1 MPLSLFDY
9 ISIAIMVVLLAL
21 SAFFS
26 ATETAYSTFNR
37 PRMKKL
43 AQDGNRRAQ
52 HVLDASE
59 KYDKMLTT
67 VLIGNNIVN
76 LSMSSL
82 GTLLFIKIMG
92 GDSGAAVSTAVIT
105 IMVLIFGEI
114 SPKNIAKE
122 HADAWVLAV
131 NPALRLLMF
140 IFTPFTALFSLWK
153 KLLDKMFHKKNEA
166 SITEE
171 ELKTIVDEAE
181 EDGGI
186 APDEGK
192 LIRSAIE
199 FNDVTVNEIL
209 TPRVDICALEIGLSN
224 EEITDIYMNS
234 AFSRLPV
241 YETDLDHIV
250 GILHEKDFYTSVRNG
265 TKTEQAYKKPVYVSE
280 HTKISDLLQMF
291 KAEHCHMAIVIDE
304 FGGTK
309 GLVTMEDI
317 IEELIGDVF
326 DEHDEIIEEYTQLED
341 GSFHVLSSANL
352 GDFFERFE
360 IEVRDDENL
369 PQTVNGWVMMML
381 ESLPDVGAAF
391 VYENLHIEV
400 TRISEKR
407 VEEIH
412 VTVLAPAEEEVENTK
427 EKSAK

>member
-1 MPLSLFDY
+1 MPLQLFDY
-9 ISIAIMVVLLAL
+9 VSIAIMVVLLGL

-52 HVLDASE
+52 HVLNAAE

-76 LSMSSL
+76 IGMSSL
-82 GTLLFIKIMG
+82 GTLLFIKLVG
-92 GDSGAAVSTAVIT
+92 GDAGAAVSTAVIT
-105 IMVLIFGEI
+105 VMVLIFGEI

-122 HADAWVLAV
+122 HADAWVLTV
-131 NPALRLLMF
+131 IPTLRMLMF

-153 KLLDKMFHKKNEA
+153 KLLDILFHKKNEA
-166 SITEE
+166 SITDE

-186 APDEGK
+186 DPDEGK

-199 FNDVTVNEIL
+199 FNDATVNEIL
-209 TPRVDICALEIGLSN
+209 TPRVDICAVEATATA
-224 EEITDIYMNS
+224 EEITETLMSS

-241 YETDLDHIV
+241 YESDLDHIV
-250 GILHEKDFYTSVRNG
+250 GILHEKDFHIAVHNG
-265 TKTEQAYKKPVYVSE
+265 TFEELTYKKPVYVSE
-280 HTKISDLLQMF
+280 HTKISDLLNTF
-291 KAEHCHMAIVIDE
+291 KKEQCHMAIVVDE

-317 IEELIGDVF
+317 IEE
-326 DEHDEIIEEYTQLED
+326 YTQLAD
-341 GSFHVLSSANL
+341 GSYHVLCTANL
-352 GDFFERFE
+352 SDFLERFE

-381 ESLPDVGAAF
+381 ESLPDVGATF
-391 VYENLHIEV
+391 THEKLHVEV

-407 VEEIH
+407 VEEVH
-412 VTVLAPAEEEVENTK
+412 VTVFEPSEEEEDTK

>member
-1 MPLSLFDY
+1 MLGLFDY
-9 ISIAIMVVLLAL
+9 ISIAVMVILLGL

-52 HVLDASE
+52 RVLQAAE

-76 LSMSSL
+76 IGMSSL
-82 GTLLFIKIMG
+82 GTLLFVKIIG
-92 GDSGAAVSTAVIT
+92 GDAGAAVSTAVIT

-122 HADAWVLAV
+122 HADGWAIAV
-131 NPALRLLMF
+131 NPALSLLMF
-140 IFTPFTALFSLWK
+140 VFTPFTALFSLWK
-153 KLLDKMFHKKNEA
+153 KLLDILFHKKNEA
-166 SITEE
+166 AITDE

-186 APDEGK
+186 DPDEGK

-209 TPRVDICALEIGLSN
+209 TPRVDICALEVN
-224 EEITDIYMNS
+224 ATKDEITDIFMS
-234 AFSRLPV
+234 TSFSRLPV

-250 GILHEKDFYTSVRNG
+250 GILHEKDFYTTIHNS
-265 TKTEQAYKKPVYVSE
+265 KQLEQAYKKPVYVSE
-280 HTKISDLLQMF
+280 HTKISDLLQTL
-291 KAEHCHMAIVIDE
+291 KTEQCHMAIVVDE

-341 GSFHVLSSANL
+341 GSYHVLSTANL
-352 GDFFERFE
+352 GDFFEKFE

-369 PQTVNGWVMMML
+369 PQTVNGWVMLML
-381 ESLPDVGAAF
+381 ESLPDVGATF

-407 VEEIH
+407 VEEVH
-412 VTVLAPAEEEVENTK
+412 VTILEPSEEEDENSK

>member
-1 MPLSLFDY
+1 LLELFDY
-9 ISIAIMVVLLAL
+9 ISIAVMVILLGL

-37 PRMKKL
+37 IRMKKL

-52 HVLDASE
+52 HVLHAAE
-59 KYDKMLTT
+59 NYDKMLTT

-82 GTLLFIKIMG
+82 STLFFIKIMG

-105 IMVLIFGEI
+105 VMVLIFGEI

-122 HADAWVLAV
+122 HADGWVMAV
-131 NPALRLLMF
+131 NPILRLLMF
-140 IFTPFTALFSLWK
+140 VFTPFTALFSLWK
-153 KLLDKMFHKKNEA
+153 KLLDILFHKKNEA
-166 SITEE
+166 AITDE

-186 APDEGK
+186 DPDEGK

-209 TPRVDICALEIGLSN
+209 TPRVDICALEVN
-224 EEITDIYMNS
+224 ATQDEITDIFMNS
-234 AFSRLPV
+234 SFSRLPV
-241 YETDLDHIV
+241 YETDLDHIIGV
-250 GILHEKDFYTSVRNG
+250 LHEKDFYTAVRNS
-265 TKTEQAYKKPVYVSE
+265 KKLEQTYKKPVYVSE
-280 HTKISDLLQMF
+280 HTKISDLLNTF
-291 KAEHCHMAIVIDE
+291 KTEQCHMAIVVDE

-341 GSFHVLSSANL
+341 GSYHVLSTANL
-352 GDFFERFE
+352 SDFFEKFE

-369 PQTVNGWVMMML
+369 PQTVNGWVMLML
-381 ESLPDVGAAF
+381 ESLPDVGATF

-407 VEEIH
+407 VEEVH
-412 VTVLAPAEEEVENTK
+412 VTILEPSEEEDENSK

>member
-1 MPLSLFDY
+1 MLGLFDY
-9 ISIAIMVVLLAL
+9 ISIAVMVILLGL
-21 SAFFS
+21 SGFFS

-52 HVLDASE
+52 RVLQAAE

-122 HADAWVLAV
+122 HADAWALSVIPV
-131 NPALRLLMF
+131 LRLLMF
-140 IFTPFTALFSLWK
+140 VFTPFTALFSLWK
-153 KLLDKMFHKKNEA
+153 KLLDILFHKKNEA
-166 SITEE
+166 AITDE

-186 APDEGK
+186 DPDEGK

-209 TPRVDICALEIGLSN
+209 TPRVDICAVETSADTETIN
-224 EEITDIYMNS
+224 ETLMSS
-234 AFSRLPV
+234 AYSRLPV
-241 YETDLDHIV
+241 YEGDLDHIV
-250 GILHEKDFYTSVRNG
+250 GILHEKDLHIALHNG
-265 TKTEQAYKKPVYVSE
+265 TDVAETYKKPVYVSE
-280 HTKISDLLQMF
+280 HTKISDLLNTF
-291 KAEHCHMAIVIDE
+291 KTEQCHMAVVVDE

-341 GSFHVLSSANL
+341 GSYQVLSTTNL
-352 GDFFERFE
+352 SNFFEKFE

-369 PQTVNGWVMMML
+369 PQTVNGWVMLML
-381 ESLPDVGAAF
+381 ESLPDVGATF

-407 VEEIH
+407 VEEVH
-412 VTVLAPAEEEVENTK
+412 VTILEPSKEEDENPK